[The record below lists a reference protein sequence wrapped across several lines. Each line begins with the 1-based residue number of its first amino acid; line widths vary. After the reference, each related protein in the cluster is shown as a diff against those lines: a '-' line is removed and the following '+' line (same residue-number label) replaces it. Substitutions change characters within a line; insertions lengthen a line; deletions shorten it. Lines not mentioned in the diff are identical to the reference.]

1 MTELFEQAVEISRKL
16 PPEKQDALARI
27 LLQWAESDPSIVWL
41 SADEEETMRA
51 SSLETEGG
59 EFAADNWTEATREEH
74 WLLRHTRRAV
84 AALDQVLPTIAS
96 LVARRRTLLGKALV
110 ASRRAFRP

>member
-1 MTELFEQAVEISRKL
+1 MTELFEQAVEISRRL

-27 LLQWAESDPSIVWL
+27 LLQWAENDPSNVWL
-41 SADEEETMRA
+41 SADEEETLRA

-59 EFAADNWTEATREEH
+59 EFATESWTGATREEH
-74 WLLRHTRRAV
+74 WLLRHTRRA
-84 AALDQVLPTIAS
+84 AAEVDQVLSYIAS
-96 LVARRRTLLGKALV
+96 VVARRRTLLRKALV